1 MERNISLDRLKGYA
15 CFLVVFGHVIRG
27 AKTAGISYPSFFAD
41 LESFIWS
48 FHVAL
53 FLFLSGCAYKIS
65 SDNKK
70 ARSPKKFILYK
81 AINLGIPYLF
91 FSGLYIVINSLTG
104 SVNTHSSLNEILFLW
119 KTPVAQY
126 WYLYALFF
134 LLCIWALLS
143 ESLSNAEITV
153 LTVVF
158 TYTAPFFGVDFGS
171 FGIVFYSA
179 LAFGLGTV
187 FGIKPLK
194 KTKPFF
200 AAAVI
205 VIHIA
210 LGFLLVCFSLNEKS
224 FIKEFLMLLGIY
236 ASILF
241 VYAAEKM
248 RFMACF
254 FDFMSKYSF
263 QIYLLHTIFTS
274 AARILLLKAGITAL
288 VIHIVI
294 GCLFGII
301 FSYAA
306 AAIAKRSKVLNLV
319 FFPTKTFSLIKNKD
333 KAI

>member
-27 AKTAGISYPSFFAD
+27 AKTAGISYPRFFAD

-91 FSGLYIVINSLTG
+91 FSGLYIVINSLTD
-104 SVNTHSSLNEILFLW
+104 SVNTHSSLSEILCVW

-134 LLCIWALLS
+134 LLCMWALLS

-179 LAFGLGTV
+179 LAWYKTV
-187 FGIKPLK
+187 
-194 KTKPFF
+194 
-200 AAAVI
+200 
-205 VIHIA
+205 
-210 LGFLLVCFSLNEKS
+210 
-224 FIKEFLMLLGIY
+224 
-236 ASILF
+236 
-241 VYAAEKM
+241 
-248 RFMACF
+248 
-254 FDFMSKYSF
+254 
-263 QIYLLHTIFTS
+263 
-274 AARILLLKAGITAL
+274 
-288 VIHIVI
+288 
-294 GCLFGII
+294 
-301 FSYAA
+301 
-306 AAIAKRSKVLNLV
+306 
-319 FFPTKTFSLIKNKD
+319 
-333 KAI
+333 